1 MPMMGLGGLSPLTA
15 GIDPEGEKATIG
27 FAELLFQSPPAEPA
41 KRAGFWGQGASADVS
56 GGQVGDWGLHEPDTS
71 PWWLKA
77 TVFLAG
83 SFMAG
88 AVCAHL
94 TGDAQWQKHK
104 PHSEPAKPAVTAPA
118 VPGKTKGR
126 P

>member
-1 MPMMGLGGLSPLTA
+1 SPLTA

-41 KRAGFWGQGASADVS
+41 KRSGFWGQGASADLSAGHAGTWVEDS
-56 GGQVGDWGLHEPDTS
+56 DYS

-77 TVFLAG
+77 TVFFAG
-83 SFMAG
+83 SMMAG

-94 TGDAQWQKHK
+94 SGEAQWQKKMHPEAAK
-104 PHSEPAKPAVTAPA
+104 PAISAPVVPAKP
-118 VPGKTKGR
+118 KGR